1 MALDLDAIRAK
12 WLQVCG
18 ACDAGIGQQCSHP
31 GDDYRPVI
39 LDLLTEVAT
48 LTEEFAEARAA
59 MDPAVIEAERAEVAA
74 LTAERDRLRERLT
87 QFEAD
92 DDYLGGVVDGLE
104 SQLGATQRE
113 LVATVAARDA
123 ALASLT
129 EAREQTAR
137 MRPVVESAR
146 DFEEFW
152 RGRPELESVAGRR
165 WSVLYGAL
173 HALDAGAAAGGE
185 GATW

>member
-1 MALDLDAIRAK
+1 LEDLR
-12 WLQVCG
+12 
-18 ACDAGIGQQCSHP
+18 
-31 GDDYRPVI
+31 
-39 LDLLTEVAT
+39 T
-48 LTEEFAEARAA
+48 AEA
-59 MDPAVIEAERAEVAA
+59 E
-74 LTAERDRLRERLT
+74 
-87 QFEAD
+87 
-92 DDYLGGVVDGLE
+92 
-104 SQLGATQRE
+104 
-113 LVATVAARDA
+113 RDA

-137 MRPVVESAR
+137 LAPTLAETRQKLLDVLNAWEAEREQTARMRPVVEAAR